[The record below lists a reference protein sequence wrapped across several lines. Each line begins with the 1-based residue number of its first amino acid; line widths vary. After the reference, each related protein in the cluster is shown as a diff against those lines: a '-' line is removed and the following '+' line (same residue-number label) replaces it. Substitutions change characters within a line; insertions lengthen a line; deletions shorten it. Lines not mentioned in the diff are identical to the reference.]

1 MKTIIVMLMLS
12 VTLSAQTVSK
22 RAGEIIYLEACG
34 DQGDTVNFYRKTGTT
49 ASASKIGF
57 VLKVPGVVDC
67 KSIQYVMPTGTT
79 KEYRFFAVPVKSGE
93 VLEET
98 NGVRVKRK

>member
-1 MKTIIVMLMLS
+1 MRYLLLLLLALP
-12 VTLSAQTVSK
+12 LSAQTVEK
-22 RAGEIIYLEACG
+22 KAGEIIYLEACG
-34 DQGDTVNFYRKTGTT
+34 DQGDTVNFYRKTGST

-67 KSIQYVMPTGTT
+67 KSIQYVMPGGTT

-93 VLEET
+93 FLEES